1 MSGEGRSLFDV
12 GGKVAWIF
20 ALERSQIEKATIMT
34 YTLSTGAGFHVSP
47 YLSLRAAH
55 ASI

>member
-1 MSGEGRSLFDV
+1 MGGEGRSLFDV